1 MFVHFQCAICQ
12 SLYKHDTFPITI
24 FLFTSNKS
32 VNILSFTSIYFLFIQ
47 IFPPSL
53 GYRKT
58 YFPFRQS
65 VITEHIASF
74 LRGQNLRNPGV
85 CSFVVAFSHQ
95 LVLCQENFIQRD
107 EMHC

>member
-1 MFVHFQCAICQ
+1 MFSSVQFVKVSINMTHFPSQFFYLPLI
-12 SLYKHDTFPITI
+12 
-24 FLFTSNKS
+24 SNKS
-32 VNILSFTSIYFLFIQ
+32 VNILSFTSIYLLFIQ
-47 IFPPSL
+47 TSPPSL
-53 GYRKT
+53 GYRKK

-95 LVLCQENFIQRD
+95 LVLCQENFIHRD